1 MTDSNPRPP
10 SDPEQTSSAPVWA
23 APAGPV
29 PTPAPAVPASTAPSN
44 GSTIAVQKAKPRR
57 GLIDILLVI
66 GVVVALAGIGF
77 AVGRLTAPAT
87 TAFGQGRG
95 GQFNGNGQFN
105 GTGPSN
111 GQVPGAGLNG
121 GDGTAGGRGF
131 LGGGGLAVTGKV
143 TELTADHVTIELAN
157 GQAITVAVDGSTTY
171 HQQTSAS
178 TADVQ
183 TGDTVIVQV
192 QRGAAPGAS
201 PSPGNAGRQG
211 GFGGGTASDIT
222 ITAP

>member
-1 MTDSNPRPP
+1 MTDSNPQPP
-10 SDPEQTSSAPVWA
+10 ASQEPTPATPVWA
-23 APAGPV
+23 APAGPA
-29 PTPAPAVPASTAPSN
+29 PTPAPTSPAPAVPTSSSGSASSA
-44 GSTIAVQKAKPRR
+44 QKAKPRR
-57 GLIDILLVI
+57 GLIDILLVV

-77 AVGRLTAPAT
+77 AVGRLTAPAA

-105 GTGPSN
+105 GQG
-111 GQVPGAGLNG
+111 PGAGQGGNG
-121 GDGTAGGRGF
+121 TVGGRGF
-131 LGGGGLAVTGKV
+131 LGGGGLAVSGKV
-143 TELTADHVTIELAN
+143 TELTADHVTLQLAN
-157 GQAITVAVDGSTTY
+157 GQAITVAVDGSTSY

-178 TADVQ
+178 AADVQ

-211 GFGGGTASDIT
+211 GFGGATASDIT
-222 ITAP
+222 VTAP

>member
-1 MTDSNPRPP
+1 MTDSNPQPP
-10 SDPEQTSSAPVWA
+10 ANQEPTPATPVWA

-29 PTPAPAVPASTAPSN
+29 PTPAPASPASTTSST
-44 GSTIAVQKAKPRR
+44 GSTPTIQKAKPRR

-66 GVVVALAGIGF
+66 GVIVALAGIGF
-77 AVGRLTAPAT
+77 AVGRLTAPAA

-95 GQFNGNGQFN
+95 GQFTGNGQFN
-105 GTGPSN
+105 G
-111 GQVPGAGLNG
+111 QLPGAGQNG

-131 LGGGGLAVTGKV
+131 LGGGGLALTGKV
-143 TELTADHVTIELAN
+143 TELTADHVTLQLAS
-157 GQAITVAVDGSTTY
+157 GQTVTVTVDGSTTY
-171 HQQTSAS
+171 HQQTSAT

-183 TGDTVIVQV
+183 SGDTVIVQV

-201 PSPGNAGRQG
+201 ASPGTGGRQG

-222 ITAP
+222 VTAP

>member
-10 SDPEQTSSAPVWA
+10 SGSEPTPATPIWA

-29 PTPAPAVPASTAPSN
+29 PTPAPTSTAPST
-44 GSTIAVQKAKPRR
+44 GSTLAVQKVKPRR

-105 GTGPSN
+105 G
-111 GQVPGAGLNG
+111 QVPGAGQNG
-121 GDGTAGGRGF
+121 GNGSIGGRGF
-131 LGGGGLAVTGKV
+131 VGGGGLAVTGKV
-143 TELTADHVTIELAN
+143 TELTADHVTLELAN

-192 QRGAAPGAS
+192 QRGAAPGGS